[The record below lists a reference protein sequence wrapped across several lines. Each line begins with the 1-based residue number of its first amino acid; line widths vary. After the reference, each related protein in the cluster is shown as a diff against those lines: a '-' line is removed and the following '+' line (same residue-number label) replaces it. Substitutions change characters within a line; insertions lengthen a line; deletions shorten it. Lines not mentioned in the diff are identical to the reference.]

1 MATAVALR
9 RYQNYIDGRFVDA
22 QRGKT
27 IPVENPS
34 TGQVISEVP
43 DSSIETPGRRS
54 ELLRRRRV
62 TGRSWRLSSEPGICA
77 RSRRTPEG
85 S

>member
-1 MATAVALR
+1 MATAVASP

-22 QRGKT
+22 QGGKT

-43 DSSIETPGRRS
+43 DS
-54 ELLRRRRV
+54 
-62 TGRSWRLSSEPGICA
+62 
-77 RSRRTPEG
+77 
-85 S
+85 